1 MKKILAAVIVLAGPA
16 LVLAGLWMLNRGL
29 VLLAAGGCVW
39 WITGLAAARA
49 KRMES
54 SLQIAKIETKT
65 IDRTLAGIE
74 RASDFNRNSC

>member
-39 WITGLAAARA
+39 WITQRGVAAARA
-49 KRMES
+49 NSAICSKRTDD
-54 SLQIAKIETKT
+54 AV
-65 IDRTLAGIE
+65 DRTLAGIE